1 MIRVAKYHTDFG
13 NIEVL
18 RSKDS
23 GSFIYRQGG
32 CYQSECDPSGIS
44 VVPYIHAIFGLLAQ
58 AQVSDVLMIGCG
70 GGSLGTMLDRV
81 GVRVTIVDINP
92 KAFQIARKYFGLPLG
107 VHCCVS
113 DGRDFLRAGRHRY
126 DAIVMDAYSGGRIPD
141 HLCAETFFGLA
152 QTRLQDSSGI
162 LIGNVHARHDL
173 DIMPDRVAAK
183 LANIWTDVRLLDI
196 RGIPDRNAL
205 VMAGKVRDLVQP
217 VLLIPPSVGADEIE
231 HELGLLAFRPWRGPR
246 RAA

>member
-1 MIRVAKYHTDFG
+1 MIRIAKYHSDFG

-18 RSKDS
+18 RTKGN

-32 CYQSECDPSGIS
+32 CYQSECDPNGVS

-70 GGSLGTMLDRV
+70 GGSLGTMLDRA

-92 KAFQIARKYFGLPLG
+92 KAFQIAEKYFGLPRG
-107 VHCCVS
+107 VHCCIS
-113 DGRDFLRAGRHRY
+113 DGRSDRHRY
-126 DAIVMDAYSGGRIPD
+126 DAIVLDAYSGQRIPD
-141 HLCAETFFGLA
+141 PLCAETFFGLA
-152 QTRLQDSSGI
+152 QTRLKNSSGI

-173 DIMPDRVAAK
+173 DMMPDRVAAK
-183 LANIWTDVRLLDI
+183 LSNIWSNVRLLDT
-196 RGIPDRNAL
+196 RGTPDRNAL
-205 VMAGKVRDLVQP
+205 VMAGKVCDFVQP
-217 VLLIPPSVGADEIE
+217 ILLIPPSVGADEIADD
-231 HELGLLAFRPWRGPR
+231 LSQLAFRPWHVPR